1 MAGDD
6 VHPDPS
12 HGRYVCFALPF
23 QKGWHTV
30 RLQFILCASPY
41 LFRKD
46 GTLRS
51 LMVVTCASPYLFRK
65 DGTQF
70 GFMVVMCASP
80 YLFRKDGTQFGCLMV
95 VACASPY
102 LFRKEGTQFGFMVR
116 LAVSRVRDI
125 ASALSGRH
133 FSFGAT
139 SIDSLGRLS
148 SSGHRTCFAWPLLRV
163 GASFRW
169 FRLADPQVR
178 DIACAL
184 SNRHFSLG
192 APSTGSLGRPSST
205 GHCARFAWP
214 LLQCR
219 GDFL

>member
-1 MAGDD
+1 MVVSMCWQQSGCCSYTAACVVSRGPRNQ
-6 VHPDPS
+6 HFFTSTCLWPS
-12 HGRYVCFALPF
+12 GESLRAFIPTFNSTSPYVTQHL
-23 QKGWHTV
+23 TV
-30 RLQFILCASPY
+30 CPGIFVFLCASPY

-46 GTLRS
+46 
-51 LMVVTCASPYLFRK
+51 
-65 DGTQF
+65 
-70 GFMVVMCASP
+70 
-80 YLFRKDGTQFGCLMV
+80 
-95 VACASPY
+95 
-102 LFRKEGTQFGFMVR
+102 GTQFGFMVR

-192 APSTGSLGRPSST
+192 ATSTGSLGRPSST